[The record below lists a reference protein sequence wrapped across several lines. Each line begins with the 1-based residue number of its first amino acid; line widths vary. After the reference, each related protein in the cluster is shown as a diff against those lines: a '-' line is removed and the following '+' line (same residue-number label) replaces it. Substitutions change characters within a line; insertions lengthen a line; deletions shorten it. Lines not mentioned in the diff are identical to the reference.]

1 MVGYDEQ
8 GYPKAKNCLA
18 GTKRE
23 CLEKFKA
30 LRVSCKAPEK
40 KEHHIGPGMAF
51 GE

>member
-8 GYPKAKNCLA
+8 GYPKTKNCLA
-18 GTKRE
+18 GAKRE
-23 CLEKFKA
+23 CLEKLKA

-40 KEHHIGPGMAF
+40 KERYIGPGMAF